1 MSKSEHQFIPAAG
14 KDWLLPFYDFFTKL
28 LGVEASHR
36 HLLKQAA
43 IQPGDRVLEIGCGT
57 GNLTALAKKLH
68 PFADVLGID
77 PDPKAL
83 ARARKKARKA
93 GLTMEFRQAFTEEL
107 PFPDASFDRVLSAF
121 MLHHIQPSAKL
132 PALSEVYRVLK
143 PGGSLELVDFQ
154 EGEHNPPGHFAMRP
168 HSHGESRF
176 HHAVLY
182 LMQEAGFADPTEVD
196 QQTKILGRIVYYS
209 AKRTPVE

>member
-1 MSKSEHQFIPAAG
+1 MPKNEHQFIPAAG
-14 KDWLLPFYDFFTKL
+14 KDWMLPFYDFFTKL
-28 LGVEASHR
+28 LGVEVSHR
-36 HLLKQAA
+36 HLLEQAA

-57 GNLTALAKKLH
+57 GNLTILAQKLY
-68 PFADVLGID
+68 PFADILGID

-93 GLTMEFRQAFTEEL
+93 KLSMEFRQAFTEEL

-121 MLHHIQPSAKL
+121 MLHHIQPPAKL
-132 PALSEVYRVLK
+132 PALREVFRVIK

-154 EGEHNPPGHFAMRP
+154 EGDHNPPGHIGMRP

-176 HHAVLY
+176 HHGVVY
-182 LMQEAGFADPTEVD
+182 LMQEAGFASPTEVD
-196 QQTKILGRIVYYS
+196 HQTNILGRIVYYR
-209 AKRTPVE
+209 AKRLPVG